1 MFTQRSAATSPH
13 ALEKRAGQN
22 LMINLPKRLFQLPAT
37 FEGRCGAANRS
48 AAGSS
53 RGGGE
58 SFTWN
63 QIVHLSFVTGCD
75 LWSLNAFP
83 SIYVFE

>member
-22 LMINLPKRLFQLPAT
+22 LMITLPKRLFSCQQRL
-37 FEGRCGAANRS
+37 R
-48 AAGSS
+48 AGVVPQIALQHSS
-53 RGGGE
+53 GK
-58 SFTWN
+58 SFTLN
-63 QIVHLSFVTGCD
+63 QSVHLSLVTGCD

-83 SIYVFE
+83 SICVFE